1 MAPRRQSEE
10 QVIKTATDLI
20 RGYVKAMAKG
30 DPNLAGIRVRDLR
43 ARLRRSGYACYL
55 DLAII
60 ELGKEGIIEI
70 VPETMDS
77 LVYLKR
83 GGDGA

>member
-1 MAPRRQSEE
+1 MAPKMQSEE
-10 QVIKTATDLI
+10 HAIGKATDLA
-20 RGYVKAMAKG
+20 RAFVKAMEKG
-30 DPNLAGIRVRDLR
+30 DKNLTGIRVKDLR
-43 ARLRRSGYACYL
+43 RRLRRSGYECYL

-60 ELGKEGIIEI
+60 ELGKEGLIEI